1 MAGVAMDTET
11 VAQAATD
18 TVNAKLEVDGNLASL
33 KALCDDLAAG
43 WTGQGAT
50 AFANVMQ
57 AWDAEA
63 AKLLDALQDI
73 ADSLD
78 SSAAQQAEQD
88 AASQSD
94 FSAYDGEL

>member
-18 TVNAKLEVDGNLASL
+18 TVNAKLSVDGNLDRL
-33 KALCDDLAAG
+33 KALCDELAAS
-43 WTGQGAT
+43 WTGQGAA
-50 AFANVMQ
+50 AFNQVMQ
-57 AWDAEA
+57 AWDTEA

-88 AASQSD
+88 AESHSD
-94 FSAYDGEL
+94 FSAFDGEL

>member
-1 MAGVAMDTET
+1 MDTTT

-18 TVNAKLEVDGNLASL
+18 SVNAKLDVDGELQAL

-43 WTGQGAT
+43 WTGAGAT
-50 AFANVMQ
+50 AFNNVMQ
-57 AWDAEA
+57 TWDAEA

-78 SSAAQQAEQD
+78 SSAAEQAEMD
-88 AASQSD
+88 AESSSD
-94 FSAYDGEL
+94 FGAFDAEL

>member
-18 TVNAKLEVDGNLASL
+18 TVNAKLSVDGNLDRL
-33 KALCDDLAAG
+33 KALCDELAAS
-43 WTGQGAT
+43 WSGQGAA

-78 SSAAQQAEQD
+78 ASSAAQAEQD
-88 AASQSD
+88 AASSSD
-94 FSAYDGEL
+94 FGAFDGEL

>member
-18 TVNAKLEVDGNLASL
+18 TVNAKLEVDNELDAL
-33 KALCDDLAAG
+33 KALCDNLAAS
-43 WTGQGAT
+43 WSGQGAA
-50 AFANVMQ
+50 AFANVML
-57 AWDAEA
+57 AWDSEA

-88 AASQSD
+88 AESQSD
-94 FSAYDGEL
+94 FSAFDGEL

>member
-1 MAGVAMDTET
+1 MPGVAMDPET

-18 TVNAKLEVDGNLASL
+18 TVNAKLSVDGNLDRL
-33 KALCDDLAAG
+33 KALCDELAAS

-50 AFANVMQ
+50 AFNQVMMQ
-57 AWDAEA
+57 WDAEA

-78 SSAAQQAEQD
+78 SSAAAQAEMD
-88 AASQSD
+88 AESNSE
-94 FSAYDGEL
+94 FSAFDGEL

>member
-1 MAGVAMDTET
+1 MAGVAMDTDT

-18 TVNAKLEVDGNLASL
+18 TVNAKLSVDGNLDRL
-33 KALCDDLAAG
+33 KALCDELASS
-43 WTGQGAT
+43 WTGAGAT
-50 AFANVMQ
+50 AFNQVMVQ
-57 AWDAEA
+57 WDTEA

-88 AASQSD
+88 AESQSD
-94 FSAYDGEL
+94 FSAFDGEL

>member
-1 MAGVAMDTET
+1 MDTET

-18 TVNAKLEVDGNLASL
+18 TVNAKLSVDGNLARL
-33 KALCDDLAAG
+33 KALCDELASS
-43 WTGQGAT
+43 WSGQGAA

-57 AWDAEA
+57 AWDIEA

-78 SSAAQQAEQD
+78 ASSAAQAEMD
-88 AASQSD
+88 AESNSEFGA
-94 FSAYDGEL
+94 FDGEL

>member
-18 TVNAKLEVDGNLASL
+18 TVNTKLEVDGELDAL
-33 KALCDDLAAG
+33 KALCDNLAAS
-43 WTGQGAT
+43 WSGQGAA

-57 AWDAEA
+57 AWDVEA

-78 SSAAQQAEQD
+78 SSAAQQADQD
-88 AASQSD
+88 AQSSSD
-94 FSAYDGEL
+94 FSNFDSEL

>member
-18 TVNAKLEVDGNLASL
+18 TVNAKLSVDRNLDRL
-33 KALCDDLAAG
+33 KALCDELASS
-43 WTGQGAT
+43 WTGQGAA
-50 AFANVMQ
+50 AFNQVMQ
-57 AWDAEA
+57 AWDIEA

-78 SSAAQQAEQD
+78 SSAAQQAEMDQE
-88 AASQSD
+88 SSSD
-94 FSAYDGEL
+94 FGAFDGEL

>member
-18 TVNAKLEVDGNLASL
+18 TVNAKLDVDGELDAL

-43 WTGQGAT
+43 WSGQGAA

-57 AWDAEA
+57 AWDVEA

-73 ADSLD
+73 ADNLD
-78 SSAAQQAEQD
+78 SSAAQQAEMD
-88 AASQSD
+88 AESQSD
-94 FSAYDGEL
+94 FNDFSGEL

>member
-1 MAGVAMDTET
+1 MAGVVMDTET

-18 TVNAKLEVDGNLASL
+18 TVNAKLDVDGELDAL

-43 WTGQGAT
+43 WTGQGAA

-88 AASQSD
+88 AASSAD
-94 FSAYDGEL
+94 FGAFDAEL

>member
-1 MAGVAMDTET
+1 MAGVAMDADT

-18 TVNAKLEVDGNLASL
+18 CINAKLSVDANLDRL
-33 KALCDDLAAG
+33 KALCDELAAS

-50 AFANVMQ
+50 AFANIMLQ
-57 AWDAEA
+57 WDAEA

-78 SSAAQQAEQD
+78 SSAAAQTEMDAE
-88 AASQSD
+88 SSSE
-94 FSAYDGEL
+94 FSNYDGEL

>member
-1 MAGVAMDTET
+1 MAGVVMDTET

-18 TVNAKLEVDGNLASL
+18 TVNAKLEVDGELDAL
-33 KALCDDLAAG
+33 KALCDDLASG
-43 WTGQGAT
+43 WTGQGAA

-78 SSAAQQAEQD
+78 SSAAEQAEQD
-88 AASQSD
+88 AASSSD
-94 FSAYDGEL
+94 FGAFDAEL

>member
-18 TVNAKLEVDGNLASL
+18 TVNAKLSVDGNLDRL
-33 KALCDDLAAG
+33 KALCDELAAS
-43 WTGQGAT
+43 WSGQGAA
-50 AFANVMQ
+50 AFAQVMT
-57 AWDAEA
+57 AWDTEA

-78 SSAAQQAEQD
+78 SSAAQQAEMD
-88 AASQSD
+88 AESNSEFAA
-94 FSAYDGEL
+94 FDGEL